1 MNKLFFSL
9 LLFVCGVSHAQS
21 VIKLASI
28 PDSIHHRYN
37 NLNGALNFSISI
49 DNVLEKVKRT
59 NQITLPNKTGKP
71 ELFTLVISHTLSP
84 ELQNQFPSILSFCGQ
99 STSNPSKKIRLDINE
114 KGLFAWVK
122 SSTESYFIH
131 SLEADKNQLILFDE
145 ADYKANKSKEYI
157 ELEPRRAK
165 ETEVTISKSKTRLAQ
180 KTNGGTL
187 RKYRMAVSCTGEYA
201 QYH

>member
-131 SLEADKNQLILFDE
+131 SLEADRNQ
-145 ADYKANKSKEYI
+145 
-157 ELEPRRAK
+157 
-165 ETEVTISKSKTRLAQ
+165 
-180 KTNGGTL
+180 
-187 RKYRMAVSCTGEYA
+187 
-201 QYH
+201 